1 MAWHSRTIPTEYAG
15 VELIEYLCCFSSGT
29 HSTSTELNE
38 GLLEIALATCL
49 GMAQSSVSKMWQY
62 WQLRHFAEH
71 LTGESVDADTSA
83 LQAAGG
89 R

>member
-1 MAWHSRTIPTEYAG
+1 
-15 VELIEYLCCFSSGT
+15 
-29 HSTSTELNE
+29 
-38 GLLEIALATCL
+38 LLEIALATCL